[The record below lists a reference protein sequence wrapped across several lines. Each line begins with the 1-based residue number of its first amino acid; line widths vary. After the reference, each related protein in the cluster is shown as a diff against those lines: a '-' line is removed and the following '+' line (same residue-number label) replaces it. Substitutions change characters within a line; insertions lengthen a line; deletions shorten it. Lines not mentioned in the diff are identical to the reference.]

1 LSNRRGRNRARALGA
16 AASLCALAAFA
27 LVALVGCGGNGG
39 AAKQTVDP
47 HRYELNP
54 NPTVKQQVGMD
65 PDQEPE
71 GGMDALVVL
80 TSLGHG
86 RYQLRI
92 TNTTEI
98 GFINSFTWVAP
109 SQFTITHVTASSRG
123 SCRLDGGNIVCDGQA
138 IPPPKCTCLPG
149 GTMTIAFTARVPAA
163 AAKAANQQRGVVGGY
178 LRLQHMTPV
187 PYLIPSYQGAKGNI
201 DLPICKRGQSSTN
214 ASPCVH
220 SG

>member
-1 LSNRRGRNRARALGA
+1 LGA
-16 AASLCALAAFA
+16 AAGVCVLGTLA
-27 LVALVGCGGNGG
+27 LVLTGCGGGG
-39 AAKQTVDP
+39 GGKPAVDP

-54 NPTVKQQVGMD
+54 NPTVKQQVGID

-71 GGMDALVVL
+71 GGMDALVVV
-80 TSLGHG
+80 TPLGHG
-86 RYQLRI
+86 HYQLRI

-109 SQFTITHVTASSRG
+109 SQLKITRVTGSSRG
-123 SCRLDGGNIVCDGQA
+123 NCRLDSGNILCDGQA

-149 GTMTIAFTARVPAA
+149 GSMTIAFTAR
-163 AAKAANQQRGVVGGY
+163 AAKETAANQQRGVVGGY

-201 DLPICKRGQSSTN
+201 DLPLCKRGQSSTN
-214 ASPCVH
+214 DHPCVH